1 MTSTT
6 GEPVVVS
13 RRIKAPAEDVF
24 RILAGPGR
32 HPDLDGSGMVRG
44 GVFDAVV
51 AGVED
56 VFVMRMQTQT
66 ASTVD
71 RLGELCAA
79 R

>member
-1 MTSTT
+1 MTNTT

-44 GVFDAVV
+44 SVLDAVV
-51 AGVED
+51 AGVGD
-56 VFVMRMQTQT
+56 VFVTRMQTQM

-71 RLGELCAA
+71 GISEGCAA
-79 R
+79 P